1 MGCLNAVSPKVLESL
16 TLVSSLVGI
25 GFLIWGIVDI
35 PWDDISDA
43 GKIFYIMSG
52 GFMVLIVILIL
63 ILLCIS
69 IGEKFGT
76 TQNGCARCLCIT
88 LLILNVLALIAILI
102 GEIII
107 FSNMADEDDK
117 YLDDNYYYNNRRRR
131 WRGKYSREEW
141 ASAGVSTTA
150 VEIVIGLNILFLS
163 YLLRLANA
171 KTNTSYNEYL
181 ETQSKNNI
189 SDVSGLNSNKN
200 NYAINVYNNPPNGN
214 QNMLTFIGY
223 DKEGHP
229 IYSGSNQYF
238 TQTNNVPVKTNV
250 DNGAKK

>member
-1 MGCLNAVSPKVLESL
+1 MGCLNEVSPKVLESL

-35 PWDDISDA
+35 PWDDIDDA
-43 GKIFYIMSG
+43 GKIFYIISG
-52 GFMVLIVILIL
+52 GLMILIVILIL
-63 ILLCIS
+63 ILLCLS
-69 IGEKFGT
+69 IGNKFGT
-76 TQNGCARCLCIT
+76 TQNGFARCLCIT
-88 LLILNVLALIAILI
+88 LLILNILALIAIII

-131 WRGKYSREEW
+131 WRGKYSRAEW

-150 VEIVIGLNILFLS
+150 FEIVIGLNILFIS
-163 YLLRLANA
+163 YLLKLALA
-171 KTNTSYNEYL
+171 KTNTTYNEYL
-181 ETQSKNNI
+181 ETQSKNNS
-189 SDVSGLNSNKN
+189 SDVNGLNSNKN
-200 NYAINVYNNPPNGN
+200 NYSINVYNTPPIGN

-223 DKEGHP
+223 DKDGHP
-229 IYSGSNQYF
+229 IYSGANQYF
-238 TQTNNVPVKTNV
+238 TQTNAPVKANV

>member
-1 MGCLNAVSPKVLESL
+1 MGSLNDVSPKVLESL

-35 PWDDISDA
+35 PWDDINDA
-43 GKIFYIMSG
+43 GEIFYIMSG
-52 GFMVLIVILIL
+52 GFLIPIVILIF
-63 ILLCIS
+63 ILLCLS
-69 IGEKFGT
+69 IGDKFGT
-76 TQNGCARCLCIT
+76 TQNGCARGLCIT
-88 LLILNVLALIAILI
+88 LLILNILALIAIII

-107 FSNMADEDDK
+107 FAEMADEDDK
-117 YLDDNYYYNNRRRR
+117 YLDNNYYYNNRRRR

-150 VEIVIGLNILFLS
+150 VEIVLGLNILFIS
-163 YLLRLANA
+163 YLLKLANA
-171 KTNTSYNEYL
+171 KTNTTYNEYL
-181 ETQSKNNI
+181 DAQSKNNS
-189 SDVSGLNSNKN
+189 SDVNGLNSNQN

-223 DKEGHP
+223 DKDGHP
-229 IYSGSNQYF
+229 IYSGANQYF
-238 TQTNNVPVKTNV
+238 TQTNAPVKANV